1 MIQGVRGVYGL
12 NSKID
17 IPVWE
22 KYTMTVEEAS
32 KYFTLGQNK
41 IRWLAEQNRHA
52 DWYIMNGNRLLI
64 KKKQFE
70 KSSCFIFVDK
80 LWKKGKCDFIHEL
93 KNTKATR

>member
-70 KSSCFIFVDK
+70 KFIDK
-80 LWKKGKCDFIHEL
+80 ADVI
-93 KNTKATR
+93 

>member
-1 MIQGVRGVYGL
+1 
-12 NSKID
+12 
-17 IPVWE
+17 
-22 KYTMTVEEAS
+22 MTVEEAS

-70 KSSCFIFVDK
+70 KFIDK
-80 LWKKGKCDFIHEL
+80 ADVI
-93 KNTKATR
+93 

>member
-1 MIQGVRGVYGL
+1 M

-32 KYFTLGQNK
+32 KYFMLGQNK

-70 KSSCFIFVDK
+70 KFIDK
-80 LWKKGKCDFIHEL
+80 ADVI
-93 KNTKATR
+93 